1 MEETLGKRI
10 AAHRKRLGLTQDR
23 LAELLGVTAQAVSK
37 WENDQSCPDI
47 TMLPKL
53 SEVFGITTDEMLGLK
68 KEEPIHTGEV
78 VTGENDEAEPEG
90 VHLSGGEFEV
100 RLDAGKRGSLGL
112 ALWLLL
118 TGILLFGAKS
128 GVLVPPGVH
137 RLDLDFWD
145 ILWPSG
151 FLIFGL
157 LGLYPKFSVFQ
168 LGCAL
173 FGLYHLMEDFQLMPS
188 ILDKDLLLPIFLLLF
203 GLSLLLDA
211 FRKPGK
217 RNVVVTRNGK
227 NIRNNECTME
237 DEHFECSGSFGEFDH
252 LIQLPRLRSGTAGLS
267 FGEMTVDLSGCE
279 EVAESC
285 QLDLTCSFG
294 DLELQIPRRYRVV
307 PTTRTAFAT
316 VETKGSPAAETEGT
330 VYVNCNV
337 SFGQIVLRYI

>member
-68 KEEPIHTGEV
+68 KEDTVHTGEV
-78 VTGENDEAEPEG
+78 VTGENDEDEPEG

-100 RLDAGKRGSLGL
+100 HVDTGKRGSLQL

-128 GVLVPPGVH
+128 GVLVPSGLYQ
-137 RLDLDFWD
+137 LDLDFWD

-151 FLIFGL
+151 LLVFG
-157 LGLYPKFSVFQ
+157 
-168 LGCAL
+168 L
-173 FGLYHLMEDFQLMPS
+173 FGLYHRFSALRLGCALYGGYHLMVDFRVMPN
-188 ILDKDLLLPIFLLLF
+188 ILDKDLLLPVFLLLF

-211 FRKPGK
+211 LRKPRKG
-217 RNVVVTRNGK
+217 NVVVTRNGK
-227 NIRNNECTME
+227 NIRKNECTME
-237 DEHFECSGSFGEFDH
+237 DEYFECSGTFGEFDH
-252 LIQLPRLRSGTAGLS
+252 LIQLPRLHSGRAGLS
-267 FGEMTVDLSGCE
+267 FGEMTIDLSGCE
-279 EVAESC
+279 EIAENC
-285 QLDLTCSFG
+285 QIDLNCSFG
-294 DLELQIPRRYRVV
+294 DLELLVPRRYRVI
-307 PTTRTAFAT
+307 PKSRTAFAN
-316 VETKGSPAAETEGT
+316 VETKGSPAAQAEGT